1 MSAFDRPGRPN
12 PLADEYVTLVFT
24 VPVLIA
30 FIPGYQDEAAK
41 AMQALAEAP
50 EWVQNAVAA
59 SIAFTLGTRAIR
71 GIRDLLPH
79 PPRSIRKAAPL
90 AAGAQLQ

>member
-1 MSAFDRPGRPN
+1 MSVYDRPGRPH
-12 PLADEYVTLVFT
+12 PLADEYLTMVFT

-30 FIPGYQDEAAK
+30 FIPGYQDEASK

-50 EWVQNAVAA
+50 EWMQNAVAGT
-59 SIAFTLGTRAIR
+59 IAFTLGTRAIR

-79 PPRSIRKAAPL
+79 PPRSIRKAAPV
-90 AAGAQLQ
+90 AAGA